1 MPEKAKGDD
10 SEASFLSRAG
20 VQRQDNF
27 HNAVK
32 ISPTPGNEGQLIH
45 IEYRANMYKGVKHD
59 TKTKEGM
66 LMIELNTILCWTP
79 ETHNLEDQG

>member
-45 IEYRANMYKGVKHD
+45 IEYRANYVQGCETGHQNKGGQSHD
-59 TKTKEGM
+59 
-66 LMIELNTILCWTP
+66 
-79 ETHNLEDQG
+79 